1 MGSVDADVTLS
12 VGDVMLIVCEVSSTR
27 SAMVVAD
34 GKDELTRGEVAV
46 TVGVVS
52 VAGWGAMVVDN
63 EAVSSGVEV
72 VVGNGE
78 DVPTVDENIVAVVVC
93 LIDSK
98 VLVSGDEFTETDWR
112 VVLDGVVM
120 VIDGEIALSA
130 DEAVVSKCGVALTV
144 GDVNI
149 TNVKREFACSV
160 VEVEVDGDEIFRLI
174 S

>member
-1 MGSVDADVTLS
+1 MGSVDTDVTLS

-27 SAMVVAD
+27 SAMVVVD

-78 DVPTVDENIVAVVVC
+78 DVPTVDKNIVAVVVC

-98 VLVSGDEFTETDWR
+98 VVVSGDEVT
-112 VVLDGVVM
+112 
-120 VIDGEIALSA
+120 
-130 DEAVVSKCGVALTV
+130 
-144 GDVNI
+144 
-149 TNVKREFACSV
+149 
-160 VEVEVDGDEIFRLI
+160 
-174 S
+174 